1 MSEFAAYLPE
11 VFREFGPVSVR
22 KMFGG
27 YGVYHDGLMIG
38 LIADDTLY
46 LKVDAQSVAEFETL
60 DLPQFK
66 YPKRNKGNKG
76 NKLVGMS
83 YYQAP
88 ADALEDP
95 DEMREWAQLAFAAAL
110 RSRK

>member
-11 VFREFGPVSVR
+11 VFHEFGPISVR

-27 YGVYHDGLMIG
+27 HGVYHDGLMIG

-46 LKVDAQSVAEFETL
+46 LKVDAQSVAEFEAL

-66 YPKRNKGNKG
+66 YPKG

>member
-1 MSEFAAYLPE
+1 MSEFVDYLPE
-11 VFREFGPVSVR
+11 TFSTFGAISIR

-27 YGVYHDGLMIG
+27 HGVYHEGIMIG
-38 LIADDTLY
+38 LIADDMLY
-46 LKVDAQSVAEFETL
+46 LKTDKQSEQAFIAL

-66 YPKRNKGNKG
+66 YPKANKF
-76 NKLVGMS
+76 VGMS

-88 ADALEDP
+88 AEALEDP
-95 DEMREWAQLAFAAAL
+95 DEMCHWAQLAFAAAL

>member
-1 MSEFAAYLPE
+1 MSEFVNFLPE
-11 VFREFGPVSVR
+11 AFSNFGAISIR

-27 YGVYHDGLMIG
+27 HGVFHEDIMIG

-46 LKVDAQSVAEFETL
+46 LKTDKQSEQQFVAQ

-66 YPKRNKGNKG
+66 YPKA

-88 ADALEDP
+88 AEALEDP
-95 DEMREWAQLAFAAAL
+95 DEMRHWAQLAFDAAL
-110 RSRK
+110 RSRR